1 VLSFPNFTTKK
12 GNRGIQFFEQ
22 MSTRSTKSS
31 RLSAAPSSRTDGR
44 EGRNNGLK
52 SGGRSVSSIIDE
64 IGEDPDMTPT
74 EVISDGSVYTE
85 SDGAVAALDEG
96 EDEDKDDSDVRF
108 ERDSNRS
115 RSAVRVG
122 DVNEDD
128 WSDLVFESRLTT
140 HFGGDTA
147 SDSSQKRRRR
157 NQAADI
163 DVSRGQSSSSSSNS
177 SSSSSSSNS
186 ASNGDQASGENLIT
200 TDFGTLVDNRTW
212 DKMFAYQKE
221 GVKWM
226 YSLYCDGLGGIL
238 VQYSSTIPR

>member
-1 VLSFPNFTTKK
+1 
-12 GNRGIQFFEQ
+12 
-22 MSTRSTKSS
+22 
-31 RLSAAPSSRTDGR
+31 
-44 EGRNNGLK
+44 
-52 SGGRSVSSIIDE
+52 VSSIIDE
-64 IGEDPDMTPT
+64 IGEDPDMTPS

-96 EDEDKDDSDVRF
+96 EDEDEDDSDVRF

-238 VQYSSTIPR
+238 VHIHRQLPADL